1 MYILIGKIIADI
13 LIPYLL
19 YVLFILAKKG
29 LPPKH
34 LYWIFDIGEEEINS
48 AEGLFEMEK
57 ESIFETIKI
66 TFIFILVLT
75 IITPITWGIVTV
87 LWPVIILLLLIIFLV
102 YKFKKK

>member
-34 LYWIFDIGEEEINS
+34 LYWIFDIGEEEISS
-48 AEGLFEMEK
+48 AEGLFEIEK
-57 ESIFETIKI
+57 ESIFETIKVS
-66 TFIFILVLT
+66 FLVILT
-75 IITPITWGIVTV
+75 IVIVTPIVWGVVTV
-87 LWPVIILLLLIIFLV
+87 LWPAIIMLLLTIFLV